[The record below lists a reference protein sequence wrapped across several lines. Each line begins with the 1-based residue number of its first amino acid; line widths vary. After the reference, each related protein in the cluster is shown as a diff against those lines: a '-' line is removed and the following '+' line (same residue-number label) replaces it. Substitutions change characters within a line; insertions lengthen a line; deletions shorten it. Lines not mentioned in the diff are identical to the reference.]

1 MSYPSSPGFKTD
13 GTSRE
18 AAGKMRR
25 PALTLRDRVL
35 DLLSQGYRLTAD
47 EIADVLHESILS
59 IRPRVSELHRKGL
72 IQRSSDRRKNPS
84 GMSANVWVATAAGRS
99 A

>member
-1 MSYPSSPGFKTD
+1 MRYPEIPGWKAD

-18 AAGKMRR
+18 AAAAMRR

-35 DLLSQGYRLTAD
+35 DVLSQGYALTAD
-47 EIADVLHESILS
+47 EIASVLGESILS
-59 IRPRVSELHRKGL
+59 IRPRVSELHRQGL
-72 IQRSSDRRKNPS
+72 IQRSSERRKNAS
-84 GMSANVWVATAAGRS
+84 GMQAIVWTAQRRA

>member
-18 AAGKMRR
+18 AADKMRR

-47 EIADVLHESILS
+47 EIADVLGMRAFS
-59 IRPRVSELHRKGL
+59 
-72 IQRSSDRRKNPS
+72 RS
-84 GMSANVWVATAAGRS
+84 GR
-99 A
+99 AFRNCTGRA

>member
-1 MSYPSSPGFKTD
+1 MSYPNSPGFKTD

-18 AAGKMRR
+18 AADKMRR

-59 IRPRVSELHRKGL
+59 IRPRVSELHRRGL
-72 IQRSSDRRKNPS
+72 VQRSSVRRKNPS
-84 GMSANVWVATAAGRS
+84 GMQAHVWVAAAGRP

>member
-1 MSYPSSPGFKTD
+1 MSYPNSPGFKTD

-72 IQRSSDRRKNPS
+72 IQRSSVRRTNAS
-84 GMSANVWVATAAGRS
+84 GMQAHVWAAAARRP